1 VASSTPILRALRVLR
16 VENLRKGPG
25 GCRLSPAPV
34 GPESFATCPPRRCAF
49 LTTDDLS
56 AFVTDDDLA
65 VPPLERLGW
74 SVDHVPWRAD
84 ADWDAY
90 DAVVVRS
97 TWDYQDEPE
106 AFDKSLQRISASRAL
121 LCNPLPLM
129 RWNMRKTYL
138 RDLERCGVP
147 MLPTVWGSAP
157 AVADLRALPVELGS
171 DEVVIKPVVGANA
184 DHAYRVRR
192 STATAELERMARVY
206 ADREFLAQPF
216 VEAVVSEGEHSLIYF
231 GGSFSHAILKTPKQ
245 GDFRVQEEHG
255 GLIRPTT
262 PETLLRQR
270 SDAVIAALDA
280 IIPALEV
287 APLYARADFVRTA
300 SNDFAIMEL
309 ELIEPSLYF
318 RMGAAAPAR
327 FAAALDRAYG
337 TAGTST

>member
-1 VASSTPILRALRVLR
+1 M
-16 VENLRKGPG
+16 
-25 GCRLSPAPV
+25 SPY
-34 GPESFATCPPRRCAF
+34 RRCAF

-56 AFVTDDDLA
+56 AFVTDDHLA

-74 SVDHVPWRAD
+74 TVDDVPWRAD
-84 ADWDAY
+84 ADWDEY
-90 DAVVVRS
+90 DLVAVRS
-97 TWDYQDEPE
+97 TWDYQDEPDAFE
-106 AFDKSLQRISASRAL
+106 AVLGRIAASRAL

-138 RDLERCGVP
+138 RDLERCGVL
-147 MLPTVWGSAP
+147 MLPTVWGRAP
-157 AVADLRALPVELGS
+157 AAAELRALPAGLGC

-184 DHAYRVRR
+184 DHAYRVER
-192 STATAELERMARVY
+192 SIAAAELERMAGVY

-231 GGSFSHAILKTPKQ
+231 GGSFSHAILKTPKH

-255 GLIRPTT
+255 GLIRPTS
-262 PETLLRQR
+262 PEPLLRQR
-270 SDAVIAALDA
+270 SDAVIAALAA

-300 SNDFAIMEL
+300 DNDFAIMEL

-318 RMGAAAPAR
+318 RMDPAAPAR
-327 FAAALDRAYG
+327 FAAAVDAAARRVS
-337 TAGTST
+337 AG